1 MDPQIGSLDRKGR
14 DPSPIIRHIADNSG
28 GGGIWH
34 CGLFSDSRR
43 DWSQLVHLLTSQ
55 ANFPTHIQ
63 LILSLTFQIHSEAY
77 FPKTDAI
84 IGLVADLAD
93 NWVWSSEE
101 CEDVR
106 ATGHR
111 WREVVAQVMDL
122 IAANKNMMHLI
133 PNSQYNL

>member
-1 MDPQIGSLDRKGR
+1 M
-14 DPSPIIRHIADNSG
+14 
-28 GGGIWH
+28 
-34 CGLFSDSRR
+34 
-43 DWSQLVHLLTSQ
+43 
-55 ANFPTHIQ
+55 
-63 LILSLTFQIHSEAY
+63 TFQIHSEAY

-84 IGLVADLAD
+84 IGLAADLAD

-106 ATGHR
+106 AAGHR

-133 PNSQYNL
+133 AANKNMVHLIPNSKYNL

>member
-1 MDPQIGSLDRKGR
+1 MALW
-14 DPSPIIRHIADNSG
+14 IILR
-28 GGGIWH
+28 
-34 CGLFSDSRR
+34 FSQR
-43 DWSQLVHLLTSQ
+43 LELACPPV
-55 ANFPTHIQ
+55 NFPGK
-63 LILSLTFQIHSEAY
+63 LSLTHSASILPLTFEIQLVAY

-84 IGLVADLAD
+84 IGLTADLAD

-133 PNSQYNL
+133 PYNQYNL

>member
-1 MDPQIGSLDRKGR
+1 MALW
-14 DPSPIIRHIADNSG
+14 IILR
-28 GGGIWH
+28 
-34 CGLFSDSRR
+34 FSQRLEPAR
-43 DWSQLVHLLTSQ
+43 PPV
-55 ANFPTHIQ
+55 NFPDKLSHTHSAC
-63 LILSLTFQIHSEAY
+63 ILPLTFQIYSEAY

-84 IGLVADLAD
+84 IGLAADLAD

-133 PNSQYNL
+133 PYNQYNL

>member
-1 MDPQIGSLDRKGR
+1 MALW
-14 DPSPIIRHIADNSG
+14 IILR
-28 GGGIWH
+28 
-34 CGLFSDSRR
+34 FSQRLEPAR
-43 DWSQLVHLLTSQ
+43 PPV
-55 ANFPTHIQ
+55 NFPGK
-63 LILSLTFQIHSEAY
+63 LSHTPSACVLPFQIHSKAY

-84 IGLVADLAD
+84 IGLAADLAD
-93 NWVWSSEE
+93 NWVWSEEE

>member
-1 MDPQIGSLDRKGR
+1 MALW
-14 DPSPIIRHIADNSG
+14 IILR
-28 GGGIWH
+28 
-34 CGLFSDSRR
+34 FSQR
-43 DWSQLVHLLTSQ
+43 LELACPPV
-55 ANFPTHIQ
+55 NFPGKLSHTHSAC
-63 LILSLTFQIHSEAY
+63 ILSLTSQIHSEAY

-84 IGLVADLAD
+84 IGLAADLAD

-106 ATGHR
+106 AAGHR

-133 PNSQYNL
+133 PNSKYS